1 MLDPDDIEV
10 VEFDADERPM
20 LQVVVDAEEEFDW
33 DQPFS
38 RTAQSVS
45 SIRQQHQAH
54 YTFDRYGVVPTY
66 VVDYPVASQ
75 SDGYGLLKELL
86 VAGKCEIRAQL
97 HPWVNPPY
105 DEQINQRNSY
115 PGNLPAALEEEKLKR
130 LTGAIE
136 QSFGFRPTVYK
147 AGRYGVGPN
156 TAEILVRLGYQIDTS
171 VLPARDLRPKSGPDF
186 RRCTARPYW
195 FGPGRRLLELPLTA
209 GVIGA
214 WSRSHPGLYPIVA
227 SPLGEAVRLTA
238 VLARLKLLD
247 RITLTPEGISID
259 EAKRLTRVLLAD
271 GHRVFNA
278 SYHSPSLV
286 PGFTPHVRDTG
297 DFYRLLAWLEQYL
310 AFFTAELGGRVM
322 TAGAIRELALR
333 RKPDRAISAE
343 RTLIGD
349 SI

>member
-1 MLDPDDIEV
+1 MLDPDHIEV

-20 LQVVVDAEEEFDW
+20 LQIVVDAEEEFDW

-38 RTAQSVS
+38 RTSNSVS
-45 SIRQQHQAH
+45 SIRQQDQAH

-75 SDGYGLLKELL
+75 ADGYGLLRELL
-86 VAGKCEIRAQL
+86 AAGKCEIGAQL

-105 DEQINQRNSY
+105 DEQISERNSY

-136 QSFGFRPTVYK
+136 RSFGIRPTVYK

-156 TAEILVRLGYQIDTS
+156 TAEILVRLGYEIDTS
-171 VLPARDLRPKSGPDF
+171 VLPARDLRRKGGPDF

-214 WSRSHPGLYPIVA
+214 WSRSDLALHLGRNSGPEHGRWLQAHGPGRGRK
-227 SPLGEAVRLTA
+227 S
-238 VLARLKLLD
+238 ARGLS
-247 RITLTPEGISID
+247 RPQ
-259 EAKRLTRVLLAD
+259 RHHAD
-271 GHRVFNA
+271 PGRGRQWPGRVFSGSA
-278 SYHSPSLV
+278 I
-286 PGFTPHVRDTG
+286 VRQPEQ
-297 DFYRLLAWLEQYL
+297 LLQPRRHCL
-310 AFFTAELGGRVM
+310 RHDRC
-322 TAGAIRELALR
+322 GA
-333 RKPDRAISAE
+333 
-343 RTLIGD
+343 
-349 SI
+349 